1 MPVNMT
7 SKSMAR
13 FSSDCSKLAM
23 STPDGR
29 LTVWGSG
36 GGGGAC
42 DLLHQ
47 FSPSTHLTAVSTCLA
62 WSGPGHP
69 TQKKK
74 KRMSMDQQ
82 SDLVAMGT
90 SAGTVLVYS
99 IIQGDLVTTFK
110 TENSTRITCLVW
122 TKSASSL
129 YAAGEVSLVR
139 AKCLRHKKYDFL
151 YNIYSNPALPC
162 HACCLYYL

>member
-1 MPVNMT
+1 
-7 SKSMAR
+7 
-13 FSSDCSKLAM
+13 M
-23 STPDGR
+23 STPEGH

-62 WSGPGHP
+62 WSGPGQP
-69 TQKKK
+69 TQKM
-74 KRMSMDQQ
+74 KRISISMDQQ

-99 IIQGDLVTTFK
+99 IMQGDLVTTFK

-122 TKSASSL
+122 TKSVNFL

-139 AKCLRHKKYDFL
+139 ATFGVG
-151 YNIYSNPALPC
+151 
-162 HACCLYYL
+162 

>member
-1 MPVNMT
+1 MPLNMT

-47 FSPSTHLTAVSTCLA
+47 FSPSSHLTAVSTCLA
-62 WSGPGHP
+62 WSGPSHP

-74 KRMSMDQQ
+74 KRMSMDPQ

-99 IIQGDLVTTFK
+99 SMQGRSGHHLQDREFHQDHLLGVDQD
-110 TENSTRITCLVW
+110 RQ
-122 TKSASSL
+122 
-129 YAAGEVSLVR
+129 
-139 AKCLRHKKYDFL
+139 
-151 YNIYSNPALPC
+151 PALAMQLQRTAQSPSPSPSSVWWTPSSTLRTWC
-162 HACCLYYL
+162 TPWH